1 MATTPLYRL
10 AKHLLG
16 EDPRTFIVAQ
26 RQDGKKLRAIA
37 REMWL
42 RTDGEI
48 DVSETTV
55 LNWAEGSEEV
65 A

>member
-1 MATTPLYRL
+1 MPPTPTYRL

-16 EDPRTFIVAQ
+16 EDPRTYVETERAA
-26 RQDGKKLRAIA
+26 GKTFRAIA

-42 RTDGEI
+42 KTDGEI
-48 DVSETTV
+48 DVSETTIMGWV
-55 LNWAEGSEEV
+55 KNGA